1 MVHIGYCSLLLLC
14 ISANIID
21 GMEFGVSKEIKL
33 KSSLQLPETSL
44 AMTNFSYFTTD
55 DDNLW
60 KRENSAQSSTFDF
73 FRASINIDNQSL
85 SGMEPMFEEKFA
97 HKPDNSYQ
105 DDTTQNITPLLQ
117 KFVPTTKFDKHTQP
131 QQPIPQNFLA
141 DDEYTPDFDRKYFP
155 SLESCDESDETG
167 SPSSSDDEYSTV
179 DDQKPIILEQPPR
192 KKRRVSEDNAPDD
205 AHFTIICIYCS
216 PKQKFCSINKN
227 YLINTFQEHSRTQ
240 HKNIPEYEIKTYIK
254 NHLKEARQIFK
265 FSVNCPTCNHTADT
279 KKKPNLK
286 ENLWYHVFKSQA
298 HQDGKKNHSKKS
310 LAKYVNQNYTS
321 ELVPNPKFSS
331 KVHSKYVC

>member
-1 MVHIGYCSLLLLC
+1 MVHIGYFLLLLLC

-21 GMEFGVSKEIKL
+21 GMEFGVSKKIKL
-33 KSSLQLPETSL
+33 EPSLQLPETSL
-44 AMTNFSYFTTD
+44 AMTDFSYFTTD

-73 FRASINIDNQSL
+73 FSASINIDNQS
-85 SGMEPMFEEKFA
+85 SSRMEPMFEEKFA

-105 DDTTQNITPLLQ
+105 DDITQNITPLLQ
-117 KFVPTTKFDKHTQP
+117 KFVPTTKFDKHTKP
-131 QQPIPQNFLA
+131 QQSIPQNFLTDDNHSIVSDQKYFSSSESYDT
-141 DDEYTPDFDRKYFP
+141 DDE
-155 SLESCDESDETG
+155 C
-167 SPSSSDDEYSTV
+167 STFFYRQF
-179 DDQKPIILEQPPR
+179 DDQGTLTPKQPPR

-216 PKQKFCSINKN
+216 PKQKFRSINKD
-227 YLINTFQEHSRTQ
+227 YLITTFQEHSRTQ
-240 HKNIPEYEIKTYIK
+240 HKNIPEYKIKTYRK
-254 NHLKEARQIFK
+254 NNLQKARQIFK
-265 FSVNCPTCNHTADT
+265 FSVNCPVPTCNHTADT
-279 KKKPNLK
+279 KNKPNLK
-286 ENLWYHVFKSQA
+286 ENLWYHVLKSQA
-298 HQDGKKNHSKKS
+298 HQNEKNNHSKES